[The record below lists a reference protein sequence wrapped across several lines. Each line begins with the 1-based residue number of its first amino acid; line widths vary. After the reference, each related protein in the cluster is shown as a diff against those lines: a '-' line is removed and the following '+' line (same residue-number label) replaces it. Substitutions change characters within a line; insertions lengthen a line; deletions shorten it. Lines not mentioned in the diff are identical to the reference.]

1 MSPDYG
7 SKLLLVVSIFCFN
20 GVFGSGRGTKVA
32 AISGLQGIESQK
44 SSLLHHKG
52 RRSGFFDVMSFGARA
67 DGQTDDIRVCFPLSL
82 KQRISLLVQNS
93 WNYPIKLTS

>member
-1 MSPDYG
+1 MSPDFG

-20 GVFGSGRGTKVA
+20 GVFDSGRGTKVA

-52 RRSGFFDVMSFGARA
+52 RRFGLFDVMSFGARA
-67 DGQTDDIRVCFPLSL
+67 DGQTDDTRVCFLSLSVCL
-82 KQRISLLVQNS
+82 KQRISLLV
-93 WNYPIKLTS
+93 